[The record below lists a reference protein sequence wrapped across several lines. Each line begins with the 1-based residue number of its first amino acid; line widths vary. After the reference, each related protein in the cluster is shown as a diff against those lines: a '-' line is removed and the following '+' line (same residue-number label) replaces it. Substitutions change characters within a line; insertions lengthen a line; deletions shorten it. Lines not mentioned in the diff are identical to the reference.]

1 MVYVIFA
8 RDSVEVYINVYVGTF
23 GRLTA
28 KFNMQNESQHMHV
41 DRITYPAGRGAS

>member
-8 RDSVEVYINVYVGTF
+8 RDSVEVYIYVYVGTF

-28 KFNMQNESQHMHV
+28 KINMHNESHYEPPV
-41 DRITYPAGRGAS
+41 GP